1 MTKLIGVAAAL
12 VLAWGAAACSSD
24 DDGQVDVLE
33 EGTGSAYT
41 QAIVESS
48 SHDEI
53 LLSDGGDM
61 VVAVNCSPDSG
72 GLPVVTA
79 VADGLA
85 DDVYVGVFD
94 PSTGVDITLEV
105 AGPGEAVATAQMA
118 LDDEAY
124 VVVFSSIAGG
134 EFDVRGC

>member
-1 MTKLIGVAAAL
+1 M
-12 VLAWGAAACSSD
+12 
-24 DDGQVDVLE
+24 
-33 EGTGSAYT
+33 
-41 QAIVESS
+41 
-48 SHDEI
+48 
-53 LLSDGGDM
+53 
-61 VVAVNCSPDSG
+61 
-72 GLPVVTA
+72 TA

-124 VVVFSSIAGG
+124 VVMFSSIDGG

>member
-1 MTKLIGVAAAL
+1 MTERIWVAAAI
-12 VLAWGAAACSSD
+12 VLACAAACSDDD
-24 DDGQVDVLE
+24 DDGQVDVPE

-41 QAIVESS
+41 QAVLEST

-124 VVVFSSIAGG
+124 VVTFSSIDGG